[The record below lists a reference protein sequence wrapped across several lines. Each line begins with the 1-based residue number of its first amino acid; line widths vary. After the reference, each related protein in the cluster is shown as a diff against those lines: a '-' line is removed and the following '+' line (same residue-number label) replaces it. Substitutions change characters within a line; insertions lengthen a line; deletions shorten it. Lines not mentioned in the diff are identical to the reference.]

1 MQEEKAM
8 FESVMWTYIREEEL
22 LLNQLLNSNNV
33 PFEIHKLSG
42 IKALYVTAHG
52 SSYNAACA
60 AAPIISRLAGI
71 RTYCYTPAAFR
82 FNAPSIDH
90 ESAKDTWVLGISQT
104 GTSRGVLE
112 AVKLAKDKGFHA
124 VGITAVPDSPISR
137 LCDVTFD
144 LACGEEDSNAKT
156 KGYSSTLTVLMILG
170 AELGRLNKTLSD
182 TEYQEFYDE
191 LRAQVNDINA
201 VTERTLRWC
210 EANRYG
216 IGMDNL
222 YVVGTGIN
230 AATAMEGQL
239 KLMETQCVPTMFND
253 IGEFSH
259 GMHRSLTK
267 HSNVILLNSRE
278 DRELTETTMKY
289 LREKQIPALMINA
302 QEESSYPDVINV
314 GCYPKTSSVLLIT
327 TAIQVISVFVPEING
342 LDPNRNANNDY
353 TEVTETRV

>member
-1 MQEEKAM
+1 M
-8 FESVMWTYIREEEL
+8 FESVMWTYIREEEA
-22 LLNQLLNSNNV
+22 LLNRLLNSSNI

-60 AAPIISRLAGI
+60 VAPIISRLAGI

-82 FNAPSIDH
+82 FNASSIDH

-112 AVKLAKDKGFHA
+112 AVKLAKDKGFNA

-182 TEYQEFYDE
+182 KEYQEFYDE

-267 HSNVILLNSRE
+267 HSNVILLNSAE

-289 LREKQIPALMINA
+289 LRKKQIPALMINA
-302 QEESSYPDVINV
+302 QEESLYPDVINV

>member
-1 MQEEKAM
+1 M
-8 FESVMWTYIREEEL
+8 FESVMWTYIREGEA
-22 LLNQLLNSNNV
+22 LLNRLLNSSNI
-33 PFEIHKLSG
+33 PFESHKLSG

-60 AAPIISRLAGI
+60 VAPIISRLAGI

-112 AVKLAKDKGFHA
+112 AVKLAKDKGFNA

-182 TEYQEFYDE
+182 KEYQEFYDE

-267 HSNVILLNSRE
+267 HSNVILLNSAE

-289 LREKQIPALMINA
+289 LRKKQIPALMINA
-302 QEESSYPDVINV
+302 QEESLYPDVINV

>member
-1 MQEEKAM
+1 MED
-8 FESVMWTYIREEEL
+8 FVEL
-22 LLNQLLNSNNV
+22 RRHFLV
-33 PFEIHKLSG
+33 
-42 IKALYVTAHG
+42 ALKM
-52 SSYNAACA
+52 
-60 AAPIISRLAGI
+60 RL
-71 RTYCYTPAAFR
+71 
-82 FNAPSIDH
+82 D
-90 ESAKDTWVLGISQT
+90 D
-104 GTSRGVLE
+104 
-112 AVKLAKDKGFHA
+112 
-124 VGITAVPDSPISR
+124 
-137 LCDVTFD
+137 
-144 LACGEEDSNAKT
+144 
-156 KGYSSTLTVLMILG
+156 
-170 AELGRLNKTLSD
+170 
-182 TEYQEFYDE
+182 DE

-314 GCYPKTSSVLLIT
+314 GSYPKTSSVLLIT